1 MDPLKFLESISHY
14 RSFHRTEK
22 FIDDFIHGHLQLITP
37 YCAWMRTKASDF
49 GQVYF
54 LFHVKEIFLNTIEQH
69 DEMAGL
75 GRAVPWVDR
84 VDSDT
89 PDMEPV
95 PCLVTVNPQQQ

>member
-37 YCAWMRTKASDF
+37 YCAWMRTKASNF

-54 LFHVKEIFLNTIEQH
+54 MWKKYF
-69 DEMAGL
+69 
-75 GRAVPWVDR
+75 
-84 VDSDT
+84 
-89 PDMEPV
+89 
-95 PCLVTVNPQQQ
+95 